1 MDNLVFQPVISFDGL
16 VVTCSHIRQIRS
28 VMKSF
33 FTALLLTLAVAT
45 SVKADIQFQH
55 GPWQEILA
63 QAGKENKLIFVDAY
77 TSWCGPCKWMAANTF
92 TNDEVATFF
101 NANFIN
107 AKIDMEKG
115 EGPDIADKYNVRAY
129 PTLLFVSAS
138 GELVHFAIGAL
149 DAAQFLELGKNVLD
163 PNFASLAK
171 MKKQFA
177 AGETDRK
184 FLSTY
189 ILALKEVGEST
200 EEALNKFRPG
210 MTDAALL
217 EEENW
222 VVFNALFNK
231 LDSEQA
237 KYFLGHLS
245 DFAKKYGDDQVY
257 YKALNMYSN
266 GMIKAIYTG
275 GTQEDYDAGKKILLN
290 SGVKGAAYRALSYDL
305 EWFKRQGDWDNYSKT
320 AIEFVKQT
328 PDIDPSGL
336 NNLAWSFYEGVD
348 DQKMLKTALKW
359 ITKACEEEPG
369 YASLDTKAM
378 LLHKLGRKDD
388 AIEVAREAIEAAKI
402 SGEPYEATQEA
413 LDLWLAE

>member
-1 MDNLVFQPVISFDGL
+1 
-16 VVTCSHIRQIRS
+16 
-28 VMKSF
+28 MKKYLF
-33 FTALLLTLAVAT
+33 ALLLTFAVTT

-63 QAGKENKLIFVDAY
+63 QAGKENKLIFVDAF

-101 NANFIN
+101 NTNFIN

-115 EGPDIADKYNVRAY
+115 EGPDLAETYNVRAY
-129 PTLLFVSAS
+129 PTLLFVNAT

-149 DAAQFLELGKNVLD
+149 DAAQFLKLGKDVLD

-177 AGETDRK
+177 AGETDRE
-184 FLSTY
+184 FLATY
-189 ILALKEVGEST
+189 ILSLKEVGEST
-200 EEALNKFRPG
+200 EAALAKFRSG
-210 MTDAALL
+210 MNGAALL
-217 EEENW
+217 EDNNW
-222 VVFNALFNK
+222 KVFNALFNK
-231 LDSEQA
+231 LDSEEAQ
-237 KYFLGHLS
+237 YFLAHLS
-245 DFAKKYGDDQVY
+245 DFAKKHGEEQVY
-257 YKALNMYSN
+257 YKALNMYSS

-275 GTQEDYDAGKKILLN
+275 GTPAEYDAGKQILLK

-305 EWFKRQGDWDNYSKT
+305 EWYKRQDDWDNYSKT

-328 PDIDPSGL
+328 PDIDPTGL

-348 DQKMLKTALKW
+348 DTKMLKTALKW
-359 ITKACEEEPG
+359 ITKACEQEPS

-378 LLHKLGRKDD
+378 LLYKLGRKDD
-388 AIEVAREAIEAAKI
+388 AIVVAKAAIEAAKA
-402 SGEPYEATQEA
+402 SGEPFEATQEA
-413 LDLWLAE
+413 LDMMLAE